1 MKNRSINMVI
11 VAMLLLSTMATI
23 LIAFI
28 IDVHDKFD
36 ERIKV
41 RADGVTES
49 VMAVRDLHLNP
60 TESKE
65 YTVDLVC
72 EASGSYHIYFD
83 YAEETDGGMK
93 EFVKVTVSCGETVMY
108 EGSLKELLDTDTV
121 IYFEAILE
129 ADDPVPVTVRYE
141 MPRDVGNEAQGT
153 FAGFDVHIKVEKS

>member
-1 MKNRSINMVI
+1 MKNRSVNMVI
-11 VAMLLLSTMATI
+11 VAMLLLSVMATI

-28 IDVHDKFD
+28 IDVHDGFD

-49 VMAVRDLHLNP
+49 IMTVRDLHLNP

-65 YTVDLVC
+65 YTIDLVC

-83 YAEETDGGMK
+83 YVEETDGGMK
-93 EFVKVTVSCGETVMY
+93 DFVNVTVSCGDAVMY
-108 EGSLKELLDTDTV
+108 QGSLKELLDTDAV
-121 IYFEAILE
+121 IYFEEVLE

-141 MPRDVGNEAQGT
+141 MPREVGNEAQGT
-153 FAGFDVHIKVEKS
+153 FAGFDVHIKIEKS